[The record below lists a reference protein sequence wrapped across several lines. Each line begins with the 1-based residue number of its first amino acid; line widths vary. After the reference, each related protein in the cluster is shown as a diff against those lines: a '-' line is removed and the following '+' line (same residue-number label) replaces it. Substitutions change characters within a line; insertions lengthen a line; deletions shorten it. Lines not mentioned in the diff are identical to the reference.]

1 MSSSV
6 ENFHSRIKTGYFF
19 LSSAEGD
26 LTSPSV
32 SLTTMD
38 HGVQVV
44 DLMQYTPLGGVLYYD
59 AFHLPPQ
66 AHQVNGWE
74 IRQVNRKGF
83 QLQLLTPDP
92 GDKVHLIQHYLNS
105 WFFS

>member
-1 MSSSV
+1 MK
-6 ENFHSRIKTGYFF
+6 FRKTRKILKKKQLIF

-32 SLTTMD
+32 TTMH

-59 AFHLPPQ
+59 VFHLPPQ
-66 AHQVNGWE
+66 AHQANGWE
-74 IRQVNRKGF
+74 IREVNKKGF
-83 QLQLLTPDP
+83 QCLL
-92 GDKVHLIQHYLNS
+92 LNTRPS
-105 WFFS
+105 S